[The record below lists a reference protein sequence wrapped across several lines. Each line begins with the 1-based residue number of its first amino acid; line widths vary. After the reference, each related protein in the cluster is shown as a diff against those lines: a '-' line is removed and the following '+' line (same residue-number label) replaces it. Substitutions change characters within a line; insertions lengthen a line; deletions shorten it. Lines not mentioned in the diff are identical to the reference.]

1 VAGLMSL
8 DDRVLHLP
16 SDVHGVALCGETM
29 RDPWQCGP
37 LRDLAGRSSVV
48 CLDCFEEGRRHG
60 LA

>member
-1 VAGLMSL
+1 MSL

-48 CLDCFEEGRRHG
+48 CVDCFEEGRRHG
-60 LA
+60 IA